1 MKRIIKKSVALSLCV
16 LLLLLSVIYASASET
31 SGVKVSIENTDE
43 AYIITFSVS
52 APEDISSVDMSCTY
66 NSEVFTSATAH
77 TSDTDAEKFTN
88 EIPEAPDINETY
100 YIYDYI
106 IEDGKLR
113 YSGFFTD
120 SFKENSD
127 TFSFLVLKLKKGEN
141 DAVLNESITVS
152 AAVSDGLQSVTK
164 NTVYSLLSGD
174 VITSDSVIKEHF
186 MGDIDMD
193 NKVSAA
199 DARKALRY
207 SVGLEEIPLEAV
219 MYANP
224 DFDNKISAAD
234 ARIILRTAVGLEK
247 QTAHNFEVTLIDS
260 ESCEEGGTYRFHCTV
275 TEKNFTLNIKNGGHI
290 LTEPDCFLPVCCTVC
305 GETIEEAKGHSFDTD
320 GICTICGI
328 TKEETE
334 KIKEALLPMFE
345 SITFSDSE
353 AYAAAEKG
361 DLKGY
366 FKNITESVLL
376 LKKAIAICGDN
387 PYFTNIKTS
396 LEAAYDLRYNAFL
409 HCTDED
415 GNISITRKNF
425 NYIHSAVNKSNVYI
439 DSAAVTFRNSEE

>member
-1 MKRIIKKSVALSLCV
+1 MKKIIKKTISLSLCILIF
-16 LLLLLSVIYASASET
+16 LLPVFNVSASDIR
-31 SGVKVSIENTDE
+31 GIKVSIENTDE
-43 AYIITFSVS
+43 SYRITFSVS
-52 APEDISSVDMSCTY
+52 APKGISSVDMSVSY
-66 NSEVFTSATAH
+66 DSMVFTSATAL
-77 TSDTDAEKFTN
+77 TSDTDAEKFIN
-88 EIPEAPDINETY
+88 EIPENPVENESY

-106 IEDGKLR
+106 IKDGTLR
-113 YSGFFTD
+113 YSGFFTA
-120 SFKENSD
+120 SFEEDSD
-127 TFSFLVLKLKKGEN
+127 TFSFLVLELEKSEN
-141 DAVLNESITVS
+141 ETALNENITVS
-152 AAVSDGLQSVTK
+152 ATVSDGIQRVTK
-164 NTVYSLLSGD
+164 TTLYSLLSGD
-174 VITSDSVIKEHF
+174 EITSDSVIKEHF

-247 QTAHNFEVTLIDS
+247 QTAHNFEVTLTDS

-275 TEKNFTLNIKNGGHI
+275 TEKSFTLDIKNGGHI
-290 LTEPDCFLPVCCTVC
+290 LSKADCFLPVCCTVC
-305 GETIEEAKGHSFDTD
+305 GETIEEATGHSYDTD

-334 KIKEALLPMFE
+334 KIREELLPLFE
-345 SITFSDSE
+345 NITFSDSE
-353 AYAAAEKG
+353 AYEAAEKG

-376 LKKAIAICGDN
+376 LKKAIAVCGDN
-387 PYFTNIKTS
+387 PYFTNIRTS
-396 LEAAYDLRYNAFL
+396 LETAYDLRYNAFL
-409 HCTDED
+409 HCTDEE